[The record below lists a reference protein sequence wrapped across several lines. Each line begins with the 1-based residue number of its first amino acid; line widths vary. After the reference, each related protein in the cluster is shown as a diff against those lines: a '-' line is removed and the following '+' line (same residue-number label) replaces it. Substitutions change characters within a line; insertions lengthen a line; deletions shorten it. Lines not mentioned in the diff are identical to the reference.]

1 MIKYFSKYISNTEF
15 LFLAALCGPQDL
27 TSLQSGT
34 EPRPLA
40 RKAPSP
46 YHWSAREI
54 LPDDFKPAHC
64 SSQHKIKTFWR
75 DRQAPWRVRAN
86 KGYCRCQII

>member
-15 LFLAALCGPQDL
+15 LFLATLCGPQDL

-34 EPRPLA
+34 EPGPLA
-40 RKAPSP
+40 TKAPSP

-54 LPDDFKPAHC
+54 LPVPIFK
-64 SSQHKIKTFWR
+64 K
-75 DRQAPWRVRAN
+75 
-86 KGYCRCQII
+86 

>member
-54 LPDDFKPAHC
+54 LPVPIFKKSLQKKAKSDFL
-64 SSQHKIKTFWR
+64 I
-75 DRQAPWRVRAN
+75 
-86 KGYCRCQII
+86 